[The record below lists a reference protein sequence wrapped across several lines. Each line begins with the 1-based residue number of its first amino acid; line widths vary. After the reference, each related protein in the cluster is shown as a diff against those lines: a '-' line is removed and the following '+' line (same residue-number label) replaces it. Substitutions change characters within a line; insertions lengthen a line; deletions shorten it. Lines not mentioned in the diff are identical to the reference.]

1 MSHLKPIKVVAVFL
15 FAALVVVACT
25 ATPTPEPISTPAPTP
40 TPALTPE
47 APQLSKYSTTGG
59 QVHLP
64 AEPFIIEFDRP
75 MDVESMLKAFQI
87 TPHIEGSLTW
97 QSDHTIRFDPAG
109 EGFARDTEYV
119 VTIGT
124 EARSE
129 AGRQVTEP
137 IEIRFRT
144 AGYIAVTDVQ
154 PFDGTEEV
162 DVDTVVALMFN
173 GPVVPLVSL
182 DAQAMLPQPL
192 TLDPEVGGKGEW
204 LNTSTYIF
212 RPEKGLAPGTVYT
225 ARIASFQGIHG
236 SALTTDYVWTF
247 STISPRVIST
257 YPRPQSVHVSPSTV
271 ISTTFNQPM
280 DHTSA
285 ESLFGLREFHS
296 EEPMPGRFQWHENT
310 MGFVPDEE
318 LALDTEYVWWL
329 EKGALAATGTRQTA
343 TDSLGTF
350 TTIKPPAVTS
360 TLPFD
365 GETDA
370 DPSGGIRIQFSSPID
385 RASLSGNLSIIPE
398 PTRVYSYWV
407 ESDTKLVLSSPL
419 EPSTTHTVTLGTG
432 IRGRYGHPLEG
443 PTTFSFTTAAL
454 RPMVSLRVP
463 GRIGSYNAYTHTVV
477 YAAHRNVSALRYS
490 LYELDESTLMELIG
504 ENSWQIWDKFLP
516 DEDTLLHRWTE
527 PVSSTLNANLIT
539 PTTVA
544 QKGGEPL
551 DPGVY
556 CLTITAPGMPGQR
569 KGSPAEK
576 HIMLVSK
583 TNLTLKC
590 TATDALVWATDLAS
604 GEVLA
609 GMPIALYNE
618 KGIVIAEGTTDED
631 GVFTTTYP
639 QRDPW
644 TSLFAF
650 GHRLSELTLVSSQW
664 TQGLSPWEFGL
675 PSALYQE
682 EYRGYL
688 YTDRAIYRPGQMV
701 YFKGILRRDNDAFY
715 SIPTELAEVT
725 VTIRDAQNKPVYE
738 ETLSLSGMGTFHGE
752 FTLGNEA
759 SLGYYSLEVMLRRE
773 HWISTGFQVAEYRKP
788 EFIVEVVEEQGDY
801 VQGDDINVE
810 VSAYYYFGGPV
821 ANAEVRW
828 RVLSQPYFFNRWEG
842 EGYYSF
848 VDYDWEDRWGSPSFG
863 ELIHEGIGQTDEAGN
878 LSFKVLADIS
888 DQKMSQ
894 VFVLEAS
901 VTDLNNQEVS
911 NRTSVIIHKG
921 TFYIGLEPKEY
932 VGRTGQEQG
941 VSVLT
946 VDIHGEPAPSR
957 DVQLIYYEHK
967 WYSVREQADNG
978 RFYWTSKVQNRPVFT
993 ESVRTGS
1000 DGYATSHFTPSKGG
1014 MYKLA
1019 AKGLDE
1025 FENAIHS
1032 ATYLWVS
1039 DQRYISWRMED
1050 NDRIELVADKDSYDP
1065 GETATILIPS
1075 PYQGEVE
1082 ALLTIERGHIIS
1094 HQRLTL
1100 ESNSEQV
1107 EIPILPEYAPNVYI
1121 SVVLVKGQDETSPHP
1136 SFKLGYVALPVSIE
1150 EKEITIS
1157 VTQDRDGP
1165 YGPRDTVIYNILT
1178 TDHEGNGVPAEISL
1192 TLVDLSVLALAE
1204 PHQTDI
1210 VAYFYRER
1218 GLGVVNAATLAVSV
1232 DRYNL
1237 RTTEDA
1243 KGGGGGG
1250 PEAGVRHRFP
1260 DVAYW
1265 NPVIQ
1270 TDENGRAQVSVELP
1284 DNLTTWR
1291 MQAIGVTAD
1300 TLVGTGKTDIVAT
1313 KKMLLRP
1320 VAPRFFVIGDRPELA
1335 LVAHNNSEDDIE
1347 VEAAL
1352 EGSGVTIVG
1361 GPQKVTISAKGKTK
1375 VSWLVTVEAVEQARL
1390 RFSAQGK
1397 GLSDAVELTIP
1408 VYHYSAPEIVATAGE
1423 VEDSIIEEIELPAA
1437 YDPTMGEL
1445 TVKLEPSLAAGMAD
1459 GLRYLQTYP
1468 YDCIEQ
1474 TVSRFLPNIFTYRAL
1489 RDLGIEDSE
1498 LEVRTLQQ
1506 VSIGLQRLY
1515 KLQHYDGG
1523 WGWWASEKSNS
1534 SITAYVLF
1542 GMTHARDAGFAVD
1555 ENSMS
1560 RAARFLDKYLAGA
1573 KEVDEAGSP
1582 NRRAHILYV
1591 LAFYGQGDLGRTV
1604 GLFEQ
1609 RQVLDNYGKAFL
1621 ALALHEMEPEETA
1634 RTDALVSDL
1643 VGASVMSAT
1652 GAHWEEETV
1661 VRWAMNTDTRSTA
1674 IVLDALVKLNPANHL
1689 VPQAVRW
1696 LMANRRE
1703 GHWESTQETV
1713 YALLALTD
1721 YMVTTGELKADYGY
1735 NLTINEA
1742 TLAEGTV
1749 TKDNLDEPE
1758 VVEVPIAELLADERN
1773 EVHIERTIA
1782 ADQSGDGKLY
1792 YSMHL
1797 RYFLPSDQVR
1807 AVNRGLIVARDYTLL
1822 DDPERPVASARVGD
1836 VIKVRLTIIAPSD
1849 LHYLVVEDPLPAGCE
1864 AVDTT
1869 LKTTSVTAD
1878 RPQVTRLDEKASSW
1892 SWGWWWFAHAE
1903 LRDEKVALFSTYLPR
1918 GTYEYAYLIRASV
1931 PGEFLLMPT
1940 TAYEMYF
1947 PETFGRSDGGRFII
1961 LE

>member
-1 MSHLKPIKVVAVFL
+1 
-15 FAALVVVACT
+15 
-25 ATPTPEPISTPAPTP
+25 
-40 TPALTPE
+40 
-47 APQLSKYSTTGG
+47 
-59 QVHLP
+59 
-64 AEPFIIEFDRP
+64 

-87 TPHIEGSLTW
+87 APHIEGSLTW
-97 QSDHTIRFDPAG
+97 QSDHTIQFDPEG

-124 EARSE
+124 EARSD
-129 AGRQVTEP
+129 AGRQVMEP

-144 AGYIAVTDVQ
+144 AGYFAVTDVQ

-162 DVDTVVALMFN
+162 DTDTVVAIMFN
-173 GPVVPLVSL
+173 RPIVPLVGL
-182 DAQAMLPQPL
+182 EAQATLPQPL
-192 TLDPEVGGKGEW
+192 TLDPEVEGRGEW
-204 LNTSTYIF
+204 LNTSTFIF
-212 RPEKGLAPGTVYT
+212 RSKKGLAPGSVYT

-236 SALTTDYVWTF
+236 AALTDDYTWSF
-247 STISPRVIST
+247 STISPSVIST
-257 YPRPQSVHVSPSTV
+257 HPRSQSVHVSPGTI

-280 DHTSA
+280 DHASV
-285 ESLFGLREFHS
+285 ERLFGMQELQSKES
-296 EEPMPGRFQWHENT
+296 IPGHFQWHENT
-310 MGFVPDEE
+310 VGFVPDKD

-329 EKGALAATGTRQTA
+329 KKGALAATGTGQTSK
-343 TDSLGTF
+343 DSLGTF
-350 TTIKPPAVTS
+350 TTIKSPVVAHTS
-360 TLPFD
+360 PLN
-365 GETDA
+365 GEKDA
-370 DPSGGIRIQFSSPID
+370 DPSSGIKIQFSSPID
-385 RASLSGNLSIIPE
+385 RDSISGNLTIIPE
-398 PTRVYSYWV
+398 PTHVYSYWV

-419 EPSTTHTVTLGTG
+419 EPSTSHTVTLGAG

-463 GRIGSYNAYTHTVV
+463 GRIGSYNAYTHTVAHV
-477 YAAHRNVSALRYS
+477 SHRNISALKYS
-490 LYELDESTLMELIG
+490 LHKVDESTLMELIG
-504 ENSWQIWDKFLP
+504 ENSWQVWDKFLP
-516 DEDTLLHRWTE
+516 DEDTLLYRWTE
-527 PVSSTLNANLIT
+527 PVSSTLNAVLVT
-539 PTTVA
+539 STTVSQA
-544 QKGGEPL
+544 DGEPL
-551 DPGVY
+551 GPGAY
-556 CLTITAPGMPGQR
+556 YLTVTAPEMPGQR
-569 KGSPAEK
+569 EGSSDEK
-576 HIMLVSK
+576 HLMIVSK

-604 GEVLA
+604 GEALVDV
-609 GMPIALYNE
+609 PIALYNE
-618 KGIVIAEGTTDED
+618 KGAMIAEGTTDDD
-631 GVFTTTYP
+631 GVFTASY
-639 QRDPW
+639 QGRDPW
-644 TSLFAF
+644 RPLFAF
-650 GHRLSELTLVSSQW
+650 GHRQSELALVSSQW
-664 TQGLSPWEFGL
+664 SQGLSPWEFGL

-688 YTDRAIYRPGQMV
+688 YTDRAIYRPGQTV
-701 YFKGILRRDNDAFY
+701 CFKGILRRDDDATY
-715 SIPTELAEVT
+715 TIPTELVDVT

-738 ETLSLSGMGTFHGE
+738 ETLSLNAMGTFHGE
-752 FTLGNEA
+752 FALGDEA
-759 SLGYYSLEVMLRRE
+759 SLGYYSLEAMLTQDR
-773 HWISTGFQVAEYRKP
+773 WISTGFQVAEYRKP
-788 EFIVEVVEEQGDY
+788 EFIVGVVAEQEDYIQGDE
-801 VQGDDINVE
+801 INVE
-810 VSAYYYFGGPV
+810 VNASYYFGGPV

-828 RVLSQPYFFNRWEG
+828 RVLSQPFFFNRWGG
-842 EGYYSF
+842 EGHYSF
-848 VDYDWEDRWGSPSFG
+848 VDYDWEDRWGYPSFG
-863 ELIHEGIGQTDEAGN
+863 QLVHEGIGQTDEAGN
-878 LSFKVLADIS
+878 LSFEVLAGIS

-901 VTDLNNQEVS
+901 VTDLNNQDVS
-911 NRTSVIIHKG
+911 NRTSVIVHKG
-921 TFYIGLEPKEY
+921 TFYIGLEPEEY
-932 VGRTGQEQG
+932 VGRAGQEQG
-941 VSVLT
+941 VKVLT

-957 DVQLIYYEHK
+957 DVQLIYYQHK
-967 WYSVREQADNG
+967 WYSVREQSDDG
-978 RFYWTSKVQNRPVFT
+978 RFYWNSKVQDTPVFT
-993 ESVRTGS
+993 HSVRTGG
-1000 DGYATSHFTPSKGG
+1000 DGRATSRFTPPKGG
-1014 MYKLA
+1014 MYKIA
-1019 AKGLDE
+1019 AKGRDE
-1025 FENAIHS
+1025 FENEIHS

-1039 DQRYISWRMED
+1039 DHRYISWRMED
-1050 NDRIELVADKDSYDP
+1050 NGRIELVADKDSYDP

-1100 ESNSEQV
+1100 VSNSEQV
-1107 EIPILPEYAPNVYI
+1107 EIPILPQYAPNVYV
-1121 SVVLVKGQDETSPHP
+1121 SVVIVKGQDETSPYP
-1136 SFKLGYVALPVSIE
+1136 SFRIGYVALPVSIK

-1157 VTQDRDGP
+1157 VTADRDHP
-1165 YGPRDTVIYNILT
+1165 YGPGDTVVYDILT
-1178 TDHEGNGVPAEISL
+1178 TDHLGNGIPAELSL

-1204 PHQTDI
+1204 PQQTDI
-1210 VAYFYRER
+1210 VAYYYRER

-1237 RTTEDA
+1237 RTSEDA

-1260 DVAYW
+1260 DIAYW

-1270 TDENGRAQVSVELP
+1270 TDTNGKAQVSVELP

-1300 TLVGTGKTDIVAT
+1300 TLVGTGKADIVAT
-1313 KKMLLRP
+1313 KEMLVRP
-1320 VAPRFFVIGDRPELA
+1320 IAPRFFVIGDRAELA
-1335 LVAHNNSEDDIE
+1335 LVAHNNSDGEIE
-1347 VEAAL
+1347 VEATL
-1352 EGSGVTIVG
+1352 EGIGVSIVG
-1361 GPQKVTISAKGKTK
+1361 GPQQVTIPARGKEK
-1375 VSWLVTVEAVEQARL
+1375 VSWIVTVEAVELPAKL
-1390 RFSAQGK
+1390 RFSAQGN

-1423 VEDSIIEEIELPAA
+1423 VEDSLIEEVQLPAA
-1437 YDPTMGEL
+1437 YDSTMGEL

-1468 YDCIEQ
+1468 YDCVEQ

-1489 RDLGIEDSE
+1489 RDLNIEDSK

-1506 VSIGLQRLY
+1506 VSVGLQRLY

-1523 WGWWASEKSNS
+1523 WGWWASEKSS
-1534 SITAYVLF
+1534 STITAYVLF

-1555 ENSMS
+1555 DDSMS
-1560 RAARFLDKYLAGA
+1560 RAARFLDKYLEGA
-1573 KEVDEAGSP
+1573 KGVDEPIPA
-1582 NRRAHILYV
+1582 NRRAFILYV
-1591 LAFYGQGDLGRTV
+1591 LAYYGQGDLGRTV
-1604 GLFEQ
+1604 ALFEQ

-1674 IVLDALVKLNPANHL
+1674 IVLDALVKLDPANHL

-1721 YMVTTGELKADYGY
+1721 YMVATGELEADYGY
-1735 NLTINEA
+1735 NLSINEA
-1742 TLAEGTV
+1742 TLAEGVV
-1749 TKDNLDEPE
+1749 TEDNLDEPE
-1758 VVEVPIAELLADERN
+1758 VVTVPIAELLADQRN
-1773 EVHIERTIA
+1773 EVRIERTMG
-1782 ADQSGDGKLY
+1782 ADQSGNGKLY

-1807 AVNRGLIVARDYTLL
+1807 AVNRGIIVARDYTLL

-1869 LKTTSVTAD
+1869 LKTTSVAAE

-1947 PETFGRSDGGRFII
+1947 PETFGRSDGGRFIV